1 MAENDMH
8 AVALKNALEEIR
20 KTCQNIQHAFI
31 FKEKGEIVVG
41 DTEIP
46 ERVMLRVVDA
56 FGSLLEKAVQ
66 IGGVESVTL
75 TCSEGTLSFQVFG
88 EHYLVT
94 VTSPK
99 SNLNYLNTLTRV
111 LIPTVLTML
120 DKISPT
126 PLKKVPSLKD
136 SSQTPSTSTENVTGN
151 EEQVKTSDEEHQG
164 DVKPETSTTEPQA
177 IQLMVEDFEDS
188 RIRGLLKRSDAVYVD
203 NETVKLWE
211 DMFNGKK
218 IEYVEIE
225 TLNGKT
231 TRCKVKPIKD
241 LKYSTKG
248 VVQIPEKIQLTLE
261 VKKGELVLVKPII
274 E

>member
-20 KTCQNIQHAFI
+20 KTCQNIQYAFI

-46 ERVMLRVVDA
+46 ERVMVRVVDA
-56 FGSLLEKAVQ
+56 FGSLLEKAVP

-126 PLKKVPSLKD
+126 PLKKVPSPKD
-136 SSQTPSTSTENVTGN
+136 SSQTPSTSTEN
-151 EEQVKTSDEEHQG
+151 EEQVKTSDEEHRG
-164 DVKPETSTTEPQA
+164 DVKPETSTPEQQA
-177 IQLMVEDFEDS
+177 IQLMVEDFEGS

-211 DMFNGKK
+211 NMFNGKK

-248 VVQIPEKIQLTLE
+248 VVQIPKKIQLTLE
-261 VKKGELVLVKPII
+261 IKKGELVLVKPII